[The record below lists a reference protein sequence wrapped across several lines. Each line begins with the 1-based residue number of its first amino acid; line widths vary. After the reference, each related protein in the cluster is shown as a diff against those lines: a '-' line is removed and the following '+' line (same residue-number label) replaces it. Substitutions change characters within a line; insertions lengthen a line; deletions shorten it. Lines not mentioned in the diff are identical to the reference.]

1 MINQI
6 NRTGYIKNLSSRPE
20 PKIAVTI
27 TNCFQNF
34 VADEIAFKLLSKQNV
49 IVIHIQKTCF
59 TKCIQD

>member
-6 NRTGYIKNLSSRPE
+6 NRTGYIKNLSLRPE

-34 VADEIAFKLLSKQNV
+34 VADEIAFK
-49 IVIHIQKTCF
+49 
-59 TKCIQD
+59 TKCHRNTSFYF